1 MPMTRTQL
9 ALSNVGCLVTLLLS
23 LLDANIVG
31 AVTYPMVHDL
41 DPVHGVAHLPWLVI
55 GYTLADCVVLP
66 IYGKLADAYGAKRIY
81 LVALSVFIVGSAL
94 CGLSTNLTELIA
106 FRTLQ
111 GFGGGGLIATTMV
124 ILGLLQRGTDQATG
138 QQGTMRTSMGGV
150 MVGVGMA
157 LGPTVGECPCCRPDC
172 GCSPWPPVFSPRQS
186 CPGRSWPG
194 GANTGTCSSSATPR
208 PPSPWPCSR

>member
-1 MPMTRTQL
+1 M
-9 ALSNVGCLVTLLLS
+9 
-23 LLDANIVG
+23 G
-31 AVTYPMVHDL
+31 AVTYPMVRDL

-172 GCSPWPPVFSPRQS
+172 GCSPWPPVSPRQS